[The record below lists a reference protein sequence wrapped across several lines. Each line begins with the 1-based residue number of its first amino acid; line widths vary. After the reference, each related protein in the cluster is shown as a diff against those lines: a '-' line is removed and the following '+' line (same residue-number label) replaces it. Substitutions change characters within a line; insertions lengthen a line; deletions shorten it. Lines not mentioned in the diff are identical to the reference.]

1 MMCGIVVLLLHRREP
16 LARRSGLAAFSLTLM
31 SVPLPSLADLPTQ
44 VTNLPRDP

>member
-16 LARRSGLAAFSLTLM
+16 LARRSGLAAHSLM
-31 SVPLPSLADLPTQ
+31 SVPSLADLPTQ